1 MSPMIWSLFDRAD
14 VRRPQRMMERSAMVT
29 RRGWPVFFSGLFE
42 PLFYL
47 LSIQIGFGVL
57 VGQVDFGGRQ
67 VDYALFVAPA
77 LMASAAMNGAIFDS
91 TMNVFYKLRYA
102 RLYDTVLA
110 TPMSPGDVAMGEIG
124 WAVVRGTFYSVAFAV
139 TMVVLG
145 LVESPW
151 VVLAVP
157 ACALVAFAF
166 AAMGMAITSYL
177 RSWADFEFIPAVQ
190 IPLFL
195 FSATFFPLSL
205 YGSWAWLVQLS
216 PLYHGVALVRM
227 ATFGEASAMALVHLA
242 VLAALAAVGLAVTA
256 RRLRTMLLV

>member
-1 MSPMIWSLFDRAD
+1 MLNPSIVLD
-14 VRRPQRMMERSAMVT
+14 VRKPHRMMERSAMVT
-29 RRGWPVFFSGLFE
+29 RRSWPVFASGFFE

-47 LSIQIGFGVL
+47 LAIQIGFGVL
-57 VGQVDFGGRQ
+57 VGQVDYGGRQ
-67 VDYALFVAPA
+67 VDYATFVAPA
-77 LMASAAMNGAIFDS
+77 LMAAAAMNGAIFDS

-102 RLYDTVLA
+102 RLYDAVLA

-124 WAVVRGTFYSVAFAV
+124 WAVVRGTLYSIAFAI

-145 LVESPW
+145 LVESAW
-151 VVLAVP
+151 VVVAIP
-157 ACALVAFAF
+157 ICALVAFAF
-166 AAMGMAITSYL
+166 SAVGMAITSYL

-205 YGSWAWLVQLS
+205 YGTWGWVVQLS

-227 ATFGEASAMALVHLA
+227 ATFGEFGPMALVHIA
-242 VLAALAAVGLAVTA
+242 VLSALAIVGLTITS
-256 RRLRTMLLV
+256 RRLRTMLLI